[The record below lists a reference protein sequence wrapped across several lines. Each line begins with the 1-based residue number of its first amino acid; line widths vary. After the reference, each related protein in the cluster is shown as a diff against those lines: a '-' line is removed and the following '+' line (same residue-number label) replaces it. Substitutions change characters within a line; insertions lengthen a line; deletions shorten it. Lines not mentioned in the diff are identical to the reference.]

1 MNEHLGE
8 YRLYSYG
15 NKETDY
21 VVLKPLTAKQ
31 KEMVAKIRE
40 SEKTKVLRIVAPYAL
55 TIPNFILRM
64 DVPTNYTMVG
74 YVSGVMGSDSRTADY
89 NTALKMYNHY

>member
-40 SEKTKVLRIVAPYAL
+40 SEKTKV
-55 TIPNFILRM
+55 
-64 DVPTNYTMVG
+64 
-74 YVSGVMGSDSRTADY
+74 
-89 NTALKMYNHY
+89 